1 MRHILM
7 AAAIAA
13 TAGLAT
19 ADVYTD
25 NSGNHLD
32 GGDLHDFFA
41 SQSFNHLDIV
51 SVTITNDLSNLYVDI
66 QTAGDLDATNWGK
79 YALGINTGAN
89 AGDAGNGW
97 GRNIAWG
104 ANQTITHWVATWA
117 DDNGSGVG
125 GQVWSFDG
133 SWSQTGSIASGD
145 DSQHASGRQ
154 IFAVSLASLGLSI
167 GDTFRFDVIST
178 GGGFDPGVD
187 HLSRNDFAT
196 DNWGTQSLGGS
207 FLSYTV
213 IPSPG
218 ALALLGMGGLMAGR
232 RRR

>member
-1 MRHILM
+1 MRHMLM

-13 TAGLAT
+13 TAGLAS
-19 ADVYTD
+19 ADVYND
-25 NSGNHLD
+25 NSGNHLA

-41 SQSFNHLDIV
+41 SQGFAHLDIV
-51 SVTITNDLSNLYVDI
+51 SVTITNDASNLYFNI
-66 QTAGDLDATNWGK
+66 HTAGDLDATAWGK
-79 YALGINTGAN
+79 YAVGINTGVN

-97 GRNIAWG
+97 GRNVSWG
-104 ANQTITHWVATWA
+104 GQTITHWIATWA
-117 DDNGSGVG
+117 DDGGSGIG

-133 SWSQTGSIASGD
+133 GWGEIGGLAGSD
-145 DSQHASGRQ
+145 DSQHAAGHQ

-167 GDTFRFDVIST
+167 GDTFSFDVIST

-187 HLSRNDFAT
+187 HLSRSDYAT
-196 DNWGTQSLGGS
+196 DDWGVQSVAGA

-213 IPSPG
+213 VPTPG
-218 ALALLGMGGLMAGR
+218 ALALLGMGGLLTSR